1 MQLTQLKLEEKKTS
15 QIGIHKRAREP
26 AFQPEK
32 KPSLY
37 GALCLFFGMPVPSA
51 IECVSG
57 ENKRNQLLSLAP
69 STIFSFNVRAS
80 D

>member
-1 MQLTQLKLEEKKTS
+1 MQLTQLKLEEKKPHKLAFTS
-15 QIGIHKRAREP
+15 ELREP

-32 KPSLY
+32 KTSLY

-69 STIFSFNVRAS
+69 STIFL
-80 D
+80 

>member
-1 MQLTQLKLEEKKTS
+1 MQLTQLKLEEKKPHKLAFTS
-15 QIGIHKRAREP
+15 A
-26 AFQPEK
+26 PESLHSNQTK
-32 KPSLY
+32 KTSLY